1 MAAGHWLDGGPHGS
15 VYGGRG
21 CKRRGPRG
29 VLEAVGLERSAGPRL
44 LKAQPSP
51 NYLACVLLKLVAIDR
66 YLNTLSET
74 NLDIMKLCL
83 EPKLRRGRPRCS
95 WAARLAA
102 GSRLVWRRG
111 RDPGPDPSHV
121 PWDGDT
127 ANLKA
132 RAAQRSSYP
141 FIHMRRATRMSPYNT
156 AANWHDWGRGLG
168 VVSVSN
174 MPMFYLRGVRPPLP
188 DATTRGHSDTLVT

>member
-1 MAAGHWLDGGPHGS
+1 MPQGAERTLEDSYYNKEGHPWLLAVGSTVARMAPFM
-15 VYGGRG
+15 GGRG
-21 CKRRGPRG
+21 CKRCGPRG
-29 VLEAVGLERSAGPRL
+29 VLEAVELERSAGPRL

-51 NYLACVLLKLVAIDR
+51 NYSACVLLKLFAIDR
-66 YLNTLSET
+66 YLDTLSDT

-132 RAAQRSSYP
+132 RAAQRSSCP
-141 FIHMRRATRMSPYNT
+141 FIHMRRATRMRPVQYCSQL
-156 AANWHDWGRGLG
+156 ARLG
-168 VVSVSN
+168 ARSWCRISV
-174 MPMFYLRGVRPPLP
+174 
-188 DATTRGHSDTLVT
+188 